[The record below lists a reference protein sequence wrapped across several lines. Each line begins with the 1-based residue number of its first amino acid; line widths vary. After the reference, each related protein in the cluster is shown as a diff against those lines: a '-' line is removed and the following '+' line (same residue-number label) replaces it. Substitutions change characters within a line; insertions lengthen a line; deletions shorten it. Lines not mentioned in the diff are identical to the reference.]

1 MTHDQ
6 WVALFAPALSVL
18 IGALGLFLAAGVSG
32 LLGQLKAYFE
42 ARGNASAAQ
51 AVAAASAVIQ
61 PALMT
66 GASTIAGKIA
76 RGELDYTNRVAI
88 AAEATREVSLLQAR
102 IPGMIAVA
110 APVAGALVAS
120 MMAKVDAQMVAS
132 PTPLAA
138 QVSPAA

>member
-18 IGALGLFLAAGVSG
+18 IGALGLFLAAMVTG

-88 AAEATREVSLLQAR
+88 AAEATREVGLLQAR